1 MNHKWKRRIK
11 QWSLDLVLLVMLS
24 LLISVWK
31 NGMWLFGIP
40 KAENVC
46 KVTISCPRITDTVK
60 TYTDAESID
69 LAVAL
74 TGFLKYSLLEKPE
87 GSREEAV
94 EITYELRD
102 GQTVTVAA
110 DETTVW
116 WKDRAR
122 ALRTPG
128 SFVYLV
134 EVDFFS
140 QELD

>member
-1 MNHKWKRRIK
+1 
-11 QWSLDLVLLVMLS
+11 
-24 LLISVWK
+24 
-31 NGMWLFGIP
+31 MWLFGIP
-40 KAENVC
+40 KAEDVC

-60 TYTDAESID
+60 TDAESID

-87 GSREEAV
+87 GSREDAV
-94 EITYELRD
+94 EIIYELRD
-102 GQTVTVAA
+102 GRTVTVAA

-116 WKDRAR
+116 WKDRAHAVR
-122 ALRTPG
+122 SPG
-128 SFVYLV
+128 GFVYLV

>member
-11 QWSLDLVLLVMLS
+11 QWGLDLVRLAILFVF
-24 LLISVWK
+24 ISIVK
-31 NGMWLFGIP
+31 DGMWLFGIP
-40 KAENVC
+40 KAEDVC

-87 GSREEAV
+87 GSREDAV
-94 EITYELRD
+94 EIIYELRD
-102 GQTVTVAA
+102 GRTVTVAA

-116 WKDRAR
+116 WKDRAHAVR
-122 ALRTPG
+122 SPG
-128 SFVYLV
+128 GFVYLV

-140 QELD
+140 QELN

>member
-1 MNHKWKRRIK
+1 MKSQWMRRIK
-11 QWSLDLVLLVMLS
+11 RWSLDMVLLVILS
-24 LLISVWK
+24 LIISVWK

-40 KAENVC
+40 KAEEVS
-46 KVTISCPRITDTVK
+46 KVTVSCPRITDTVK

-74 TGFLKYSLLEKPE
+74 TGCLKYSLLEKPE
-87 GSREEAV
+87 GSREDAV
-94 EITYELRD
+94 EIIYELRD
-102 GQTVTVAA
+102 GRTVTVAA

-116 WKDRAR
+116 WKDRAHAVR
-122 ALRTPG
+122 SPG
-128 SFVYLV
+128 GFVYLV

>member
-1 MNHKWKRRIK
+1 
-11 QWSLDLVLLVMLS
+11 
-24 LLISVWK
+24 
-31 NGMWLFGIP
+31 MWLFGIP
-40 KAENVC
+40 KAEDVC

-87 GSREEAV
+87 GSREDAV
-94 EITYELRD
+94 EIIYELRD
-102 GQTVTVAA
+102 GRTVTVAA

-116 WKDRAR
+116 WKDRTHAVR
-122 ALRTPG
+122 SPG
-128 SFVYLV
+128 GFVYLV